1 MTVTEL
7 LETVR
12 RMELCTNRLVGDTM
26 VGAYLSHF
34 KGRGMD
40 FVLFPLTPALSV
52 GERGN
57 CFQSPGK
64 STADF
69 CSTALNNKNVSNGCS
84 LSPRESVRVRGNV
97 TSFVKISNPQP
108 AIENFP

>member
-12 RMELCTNRLVGDTM
+12 RVELRTNRLVNDTM

-40 FVLFPLTPALSV
+40 FVSFPLTPALSL

-57 CFQSPGK
+57 CFQSPDK

-69 CSTALNNKNVSNGCS
+69 CLVALENKDMSNGCF
-84 LSPRESVRVRGNV
+84 LSPRERARVRGNAA
-97 TSFVKISNPQP
+97 TFVKISNPQP